1 MSAIHEAALV
11 VSLCALAVVAAALT
25 LGWMPWLRSLVWS
38 GRLPRRLGALPSE
51 EVPADEAPRGWK
63 CAQLLVSPDQGEIR
77 LAGVTIGGAYRV
89 EDVAACVLGRGHL
102 PPSLS
107 CECGFYAFS
116 ERMDAENMLACRFGY
131 DEQVVVR
138 VLCEV
143 DLSGTVIVCDR
154 GYRAERQRVLSIGL
168 LPWCADCAATGR
180 LVPAR
185 LVGTEGRLPTGA
197 WVSVDELHAS
207 QGLHPS
213 VRVRKEWAALR
224 PLCEGCGEL
233 VGRTGTAFTLFTAAQ
248 RLGTEVRWLDAG
260 LIAGERV
267 LAGHRPRRLWNP

>member
-1 MSAIHEAALV
+1 M
-11 VSLCALAVVAAALT
+11 VSLCAFAVIAAALT

-38 GRLPRRLGALPSE
+38 GRLPRRLGALPTE

-63 CAQLLVSPDQGEIR
+63 CAQLLVSPDERKIR
-77 LAGVTIGGAYRV
+77 LAGVTIGGAYCV

-102 PPSLS
+102 PPALS

-116 ERMDAENMLACRFGY
+116 DRADAENMLACRFGY

-168 LPWCADCAATGR
+168 LPWCADCAASGR
-180 LVPAR
+180 LVRASV
-185 LVGTEGRLPTGA
+185 VGTEGRLPTTS
-197 WVSVDELHAS
+197 WVSVDEVHAS

-213 VRVRKEWAALR
+213 VRVRREWAALR
-224 PLCEGCGEL
+224 PLCETCAER
-233 VGRTGTAFTLFTAAQ
+233 VGRGGVVLSLFATTQ
-248 RLGTEVRWLDAG
+248 RMGTEVGWLDAG